1 MSTLVLKKLLVMLLV
16 GLLVGVPIGPPVHA
30 QAPSAGES
38 PPPQPLTAQ
47 QLEDLVGRIA
57 LYPDDLVAIILPAST
72 FPLDV
77 VQADRFLQ
85 KLKQDKNLKPDE
97 RWDESIRNLL
107 NYPEVI
113 SMMSQDLDWTQDLGE
128 AVVGQQADVIKAI
141 QAFRAKAQSAGNLKS
156 DDKQLVVQKDNAI
169 EIVPADPEVIYVPQY
184 QPTTVVVTQ
193 PAPAPPAYY
202 PAPYPS
208 YYYPYPAGYAFA
220 GFATGVFFGAATAWA
235 CNWGGGHVENNV
247 NINNTSNFNTNRV
260 NAQNQQKVNQARQQ
274 GQARA
279 QQQPGGGQRGG
290 QAGAGRGQGGASTW
304 QSQKRPGEVSQGRSS
319 ARTSQSRPG
328 YGSSGASR
336 GDAFGGGGRGSDAMR
351 DSNRGM
357 QSRGGGGGISGGGQ
371 AGGLGGGSRGAS
383 AGTMDR
389 GGGRGGGSASMGGGG
404 SRGGGGGGG
413 GFSGGG
419 SRGGGGGG
427 G

>member
-141 QAFRAKAQSAGNLKS
+141 QAFRAKAQS
-156 DDKQLVVQKDNAI
+156 
-169 EIVPADPEVIYVPQY
+169 
-184 QPTTVVVTQ
+184 
-193 PAPAPPAYY
+193 
-202 PAPYPS
+202 
-208 YYYPYPAGYAFA
+208 
-220 GFATGVFFGAATAWA
+220 
-235 CNWGGGHVENNV
+235 
-247 NINNTSNFNTNRV
+247 
-260 NAQNQQKVNQARQQ
+260 
-274 GQARA
+274 
-279 QQQPGGGQRGG
+279 
-290 QAGAGRGQGGASTW
+290 
-304 QSQKRPGEVSQGRSS
+304 
-319 ARTSQSRPG
+319 
-328 YGSSGASR
+328 
-336 GDAFGGGGRGSDAMR
+336 
-351 DSNRGM
+351 
-357 QSRGGGGGISGGGQ
+357 
-371 AGGLGGGSRGAS
+371 
-383 AGTMDR
+383 
-389 GGGRGGGSASMGGGG
+389 
-404 SRGGGGGGG
+404 
-413 GFSGGG
+413 
-419 SRGGGGGG
+419 
-427 G
+427 